1 MPVILLI
8 RHATTDA
15 IGVGLSGRKE
25 GVHLTDAGRREAD
38 VLADR
43 LSQLPVRA
51 LFSSPL
57 ERAVETAGPLS
68 GRLGIEPRIY
78 DLLTEVDFGE
88 WTGRSFESLQGDE
101 LWRQFNTIRSTA
113 RIPCGET
120 MLEVQKRALFVI
132 ENITAEF
139 KSGLCAVV
147 SHGDVIRSILA
158 YYAGCPIDLLTRI
171 VIDTA
176 SISIIEIGQGQPM
189 IICVNLVND
198 LARRLG

>member
-1 MPVILLI
+1 MPFILLI
-8 RHATTDA
+8 RHAMTDA

-25 GVHLTDAGRREAD
+25 GVHLNEAGRHEAD
-38 VLADR
+38 ALAAR
-43 LSQLPVRA
+43 LSQLPIRA

-68 GRLGIEPRIY
+68 GRLGIEPRMN

-88 WTGRSFESLQGDE
+88 WTGRSFESLQGDG
-101 LWRQFNTIRSTA
+101 LWRQFNTIRSTV

-139 KSGLCAVV
+139 KSGLYAVV

-171 VIDTA
+171 
-176 SISIIEIGQGQPM
+176 
-189 IICVNLVND
+189 
-198 LARRLG
+198 